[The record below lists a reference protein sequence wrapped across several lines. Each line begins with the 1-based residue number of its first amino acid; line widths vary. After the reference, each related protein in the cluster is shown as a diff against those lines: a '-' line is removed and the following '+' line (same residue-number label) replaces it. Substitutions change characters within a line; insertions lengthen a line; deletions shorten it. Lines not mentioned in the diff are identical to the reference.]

1 MQICVLYV
9 RLSSTN
15 AEIWQSS
22 LFDKDLRSPNFKER
36 NTMSN
41 DKPIKPADN
50 QSNMQNPNKG
60 TAGTNRQYDQNQ
72 GNRGGQLNPN
82 RKGK

>member
-1 MQICVLYV
+1 MQKFGNPRFLTKACGRPI
-9 RLSSTN
+9 
-15 AEIWQSS
+15 
-22 LFDKDLRSPNFKER
+22 FKEES
-36 NTMSN
+36 MSN

>member
-1 MQICVLYV
+1 MTLKLILKIKTIGGIY
-9 RLSSTN
+9 
-15 AEIWQSS
+15 
-22 LFDKDLRSPNFKER
+22 
-36 NTMSN
+36 MSK

-72 GNRGGQLNPN
+72 GNRGEQLNPN
-82 RKGK
+82 KKEK